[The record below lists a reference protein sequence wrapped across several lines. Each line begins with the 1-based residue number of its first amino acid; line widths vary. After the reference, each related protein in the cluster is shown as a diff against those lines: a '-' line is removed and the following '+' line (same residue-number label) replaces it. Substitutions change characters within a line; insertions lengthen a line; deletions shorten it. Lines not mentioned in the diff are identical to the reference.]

1 MLREN
6 SGEVFVEESARQ
18 LTASADGL
26 ADLTRIAGIFERSE
40 IAVDDIGLTRPSL
53 DDVFLSLTG
62 HRAEDADNE
71 ENKS

>member
-1 MLREN
+1 M
-6 SGEVFVEESARQ
+6 FVEESARQ